1 MKPIKPPR
9 VAVVKPPE
17 PAKPKT
23 VTMIQGSNRD
33 TIVEVPE
40 ESVEAFKAV
49 GWSVYR
55 KS

>member
-1 MKPIKPPR
+1 MSRNKQT
-9 VAVVKPPE
+9 
-17 PAKPKT
+17 PARPAPAAPQPAKT

-55 KS
+55 KP